1 MAKSNSKK
9 NVLKNAQKAAVASS
23 LNAVA
28 NNKKKG
34 NATASQKSAASTSQK
49 ASKKKVAIAPK
60 AKGNRNTSK
69 KKSQKVIAGRPYK
82 ETASKTKAKTKAKK
96 PQTGK
101 YSAQKSGTSKQKKA
115 GGSVKLSAAKKAIII
130 AIAAVLV
137 VFGCTCVA
145 FASIE
150 QSRSQHVPDTTIL
163 DGQLDISGMTEP
175 ELREVLTARV
185 ANEISTTLTLNVGD
199 VSHQIRMADIGA
211 IDVDATVKQAFAP
224 YGDNPVAR
232 YFMTMGELVTGGSP
246 QFDVCTMCVVDEQ
259 MLADKIADIS
269 ANSGAEP
276 RNAGYAFDAST
287 RSLVLSPAKQ
297 GVIMNEDATKRSIEE
312 ALASPSNGDPKRL
325 MIQADATVA
334 EPESYV
340 PGQAIYVDTRRCYVQ
355 LYEDGALVE
364 QFPCTPGTSGYA
376 TPTGDFYLSYKD
388 PAPTWYNPH
397 SGWSEGMA
405 DTIPPGPSNPL
416 GVRALAVS
424 CGNGIFI
431 HGTTNS
437 GGLGSPGSHG
447 CVRLSNNNIVKLYDM
462 VSEGI
467 PIIIR

>member
-9 NVLKNAQKAAVASS
+9 SVIKNAQKVAATSS
-23 LNAVA
+23 LNSVA
-28 NNKKKG
+28 NKKKG
-34 NATASQKSAASTSQK
+34 NAKNAQKSAASSSQKSAASGSQK
-49 ASKKKVAIAPK
+49 AAKKKATAPK

-82 ETASKTKAKTKAKK
+82 DTAKSKAKK
-96 PQTGK
+96 AKTGK
-101 YSAQKSGTSKQKKA
+101 YSAQKTGTHSQKKGA
-115 GGSVKLSAAKKAIII
+115 VKMSAAKKAVIV

-150 QSRSQHVPDTTIL
+150 QSRAQYVPATTVL

-175 ELREVLTARV
+175 ELREILTARV

-199 VSHQIRMADIGA
+199 TSHQVRMADIGTV
-211 IDVDATVKQAFAP
+211 DVDKTVRQAFAP
-224 YGDNPVAR
+224 YGDNPVVR
-232 YFMTMGELVTGGSP
+232 YFLTMGELVTGSSP
-246 QFDVCTMCVVDEQ
+246 QFNVCTMCDVDDER
-259 MLADKIADIS
+259 LAAKIASIS

-276 RNAGYAFDAST
+276 RDAGYAFDANT
-287 RSLVLSPAKQ
+287 RTLVIAPAKQ
-297 GVIMNEDATKRSIEE
+297 GVVMNQDATIQGIKE
-312 ALASPSNGDPKRL
+312 ALAIPNNGDPKRL
-325 MIQADATVA
+325 MIQADATIA
-334 EPESYV
+334 EPSSYV

-355 LYEDGALVE
+355 LYEGGALVE
-364 QFPCTPGTSGYA
+364 EFDCTPGTSGYA

-397 SGWSEGMA
+397 SGWSEGMP

-431 HGTTNS
+431 HGTTNA

-447 CVRLSNNNIVKLYDM
+447 CVRLSNNNIIKLYDM